1 MMGRGGASMT
11 TAQSKVLIVDKV
23 AVIGT
28 EICRA
33 VAAQGCRADVFA
45 EKSSPAFRSRFC
57 HRRIVS
63 PPFEDAASFRDALD
77 ATASNDSYDAIH
89 VCHEEILARVR
100 PLLEQSHWRGLLT
113 PPPDRLKT
121 ALSKHAATALAS
133 RLGIATPRTIVP
145 DDDDHSTSLAREFS
159 LPLVVKG
166 DTGES
171 GENVRIVWDREQVA
185 AKYRG
190 VAANETRRGSRP
202 ALQEFVRGP
211 AYSVGGLFFKGE
223 PLRVVAH
230 RKLIRYPYPFGGN
243 TVKGVTERDRD
254 LLRDV
259 FKIFAALEYSGI
271 GHIEFIRDS
280 RDGRFK
286 FLEINPRPWGV
297 IGVAQWAGVDLFTAY
312 RQLVAGIPVAAD
324 LRYREG
330 VLFHRIVREIRLT
343 RQRPA
348 RMFGFIRDLLDSR
361 VRSDFMWSDPLPHLP
376 SRTRMRKLARG
387 THHSGMSGYAASA
400 SLAPPESDR
409 A

>member
-1 MMGRGGASMT
+1 MM

-45 EKSSPAFRSRFC
+45 GRSSPAFRSRFC

-63 PPFEDAASFRDALD
+63 PPFEDARSFCDALE
-77 ATASNDSYDAIH
+77 ATASADSYDAIH
-89 VCHEEILARVR
+89 ICHEEILARVR
-100 PLLEQSHWRGLLT
+100 PLLERNHWRGLLT
-113 PPPDRLKT
+113 PPPDQLKV
-121 ALSKHAATALAS
+121 ALSKHAATGLAS
-133 RLGIATPRTIVP
+133 RLGVATPRTVVP
-145 DDDDHSTSLAREFS
+145 DGEDDAVSLAREFA
-159 LPLVVKG
+159 LPLVIKG

-171 GENVRIVWDREQVA
+171 GENVRILWDREQVA
-185 AKYRG
+185 ERYRE
-190 VAANETRRGSRP
+190 VAANEARGGSRP
-202 ALQEFVRGP
+202 ALQEFVGGP
-211 AYSVGGLFFKGE
+211 AYSIGGLFFKGQ

-243 TVKGVTERDRD
+243 TVKGVTEREPE
-254 LLRDV
+254 LLCDV
-259 FKIFAALEYSGI
+259 FKVFAALEYSGI

-297 IGVAQWAGVDLFTAY
+297 IGVAQWAGVDLFTPY
-312 RQLVAGIPVAAD
+312 RQLVAGIPVAPD

-348 RMFGFIRDLLDSR
+348 RMFGFIRDSLDSR
-361 VRSDFMWSDPLPHLP
+361 IRSDFLWSDPLPHFP
-376 SRTRMRKLARG
+376 SRNRMRKLARG
-387 THHSGMSGYAASA
+387 RWHPGLSGHVASA
-400 SLAPPESDR
+400 KLAPPESDR